1 MDEWDFGFDATGDAS
16 LPDMGEDFSLDDF
29 DPAFL
34 SGLDSYAFESDDSG
48 DAYESEDAEPAL
60 ADGETY
66 SLDDILGEFGTGS
79 AIGASPDISIAPTP
93 VYGGEPEPAEDSLP
107 LPRTVEEIADRSR
120 RRAMET
126 IGDTLR
132 QYQNTH
138 VPSESEADEYQPQE
152 EEDPAAIAVFQE
164 TTVKYTVVR
173 EPEPAPAEDESDD
186 SLGDTMKY
194 PIARDGDIPSM
205 PAAEPEPA
213 PQEPP
218 RPRVTVGEDG
228 VITLEY
234 SQPSEQQPSAEGEE
248 PLAGATMPFEPL
260 SDRQETASD
269 GYSFDDEDPFADE
282 RKAQPQPSPRRRFSE
297 AQEPPSFLERFF
309 TPVIRLFALRSAKRQ
324 IQNAEA
330 QNWPDPVKVRET
342 PELPPRKAAKF
353 YSRLIGGM
361 RLRCRIATFLC
372 LILVWISL
380 QLPRAGL
387 LGQSVPLQAGV
398 CMILTLGVM
407 MASLDVVTTGLRQL
421 FELHPGMET
430 LAALASIFS
439 CIDATVILRG
449 QGENLPF
456 CAVGAV
462 ALAVALWSQRLTCSA
477 LTRTFKTAADSRSPS
492 VLVSE
497 KSETKG
503 SKSLL
508 STPRSDVT
516 GIVRRSEEANCAQL
530 AYAKAAPIFLIAAL
544 VLSLVTCF
552 SGNAGDFLHT
562 FSALLSVSA
571 SFAAFFAFPLPYALA
586 ARRLRT
592 VGAAIAGYSGCAD
605 IGKTRRIVINDEDLF
620 PAGTMRFS
628 EINIQEGVSTRQVV
642 SYTASLIDASGSGAV
657 KLFDELMTRRGF
669 PMPRVDEFKCHE
681 GGGLSGM
688 VEGCRVLVGSAGF
701 MNLMGIRL
709 PQNLQSKNIICT
721 AIDNELVG
729 IYVIEY
735 SPLTSVQEALMAL
748 MNGRTQAIF
757 AIRDFN
763 VTPLMIK
770 KLFRLPT
777 DSFNFPSFRDRYRIA
792 AEAAREGAPV
802 DAVISRSG
810 MLPLAEA
817 AASGRRLYAI
827 CRISTFLSLLG
838 GALGMAIMFLLC
850 HTGSFDTATA
860 GNVLSFMLVW
870 ALPELILSLGQNK

>member
-1 MDEWDFGFDATGDAS
+1 MADEWDFGFDS
-16 LPDMGEDFSLDDF
+16 VENILPDIGDDFSLEDF
-29 DPAFL
+29 DPAFS
-34 SGLDSYAFESDDSG
+34 SGLDSYAPEDGF
-48 DAYESEDAEPAL
+48 SEDDYAPGVGDIAP

-66 SLDDILGEFGTGS
+66 SLDDILGEFGSGGAADTSPYAFAEPGS
-79 AIGASPDISIAPTP
+79 SYDEDDDT
-93 VYGGEPEPAEDSLP
+93 EPEEAPPA

-132 QYQNTH
+132 QYQNANAPAREET
-138 VPSESEADEYQPQE
+138 DEYQPQE
-152 EEDPAAIAVFQE
+152 EDDPAAMAVSQDA
-164 TTVKYTVVR
+164 TVKFAIAR
-173 EPEPAPAEDESDD
+173 ESEPAPGEDGFDD
-186 SLGDTMKY
+186 SLGNTMKY
-194 PIARDGDIPSM
+194 TISRDGNIPPE
-205 PAAEPEPA
+205 PAAEPESA
-213 PQEPP
+213 QEPP
-218 RPRVTVGEDG
+218 KPRVTVGEDG

-234 SQPSEQQPSAEGEE
+234 AQSTVSESGDDEALE
-248 PLAGATMPFEPL
+248 GATMPFEPL
-260 SDRQETASD
+260 PDRQTTASES
-269 GYSFDDEDPFADE
+269 YSFDDEDPFSEE
-282 RKAQPQPSPRRRFSE
+282 RESRPQPSPRRRFSE
-297 AQEPPSFLERFF
+297 TQEPPSFLERFF
-309 TPVIRLFALRSAKRQ
+309 TPVIRLFALRSARRQ
-324 IQNAEA
+324 IQTAEA
-330 QNWPDPVKVRET
+330 ENWPEPVKIRET
-342 PELPPRKAAKF
+342 PELLPRKAAKF
-353 YSRLIGGM
+353 YSRLIGGI

-372 LILVWISL
+372 LFLAWISL

-398 CMILTLGVM
+398 CMILTLAVM
-407 MASLDVVTTGLRQL
+407 MAALDVVTTGLRQL
-421 FELHPGMET
+421 FELHPGMESLAT
-430 LAALASIFS
+430 LAAIFS
-439 CIDATVILRG
+439 CADAAAILCG

-477 LTRTFKTAADSRSPS
+477 LVRTFKTAADSRAPS

-516 GIVRRSEEANCAQL
+516 GIVRRSEEESFSQL
-530 AYAKAAPIFLIAAL
+530 AYAKAAPIFIIAAL
-544 VLSLVTCF
+544 VLSIITCF
-552 SGNAGDFLHT
+552 SGDAGDFLHT

-605 IGKTRRIVINDEDLF
+605 IGKTRRIVINDEDIF

-669 PMPRVDEFKCHE
+669 LMPRVDEFKCHE

-688 VEGCRVLVGSAGF
+688 VEGYRVLVGSAGF

-709 PQNLQSKNIICT
+709 PQNLQSKSIICT

-763 VTPLMIK
+763 ITPLMIK

-777 DSFNFPSFRDRYRIA
+777 DRFNFPSFRDRYRIA
-792 AEAAREGAPV
+792 AESARKDAPV

-817 AASGRRLYAI
+817 AAAGRRLYSI

-838 GALGMAIMFLLC
+838 GGLGMAIMFLLC
-850 HTGSFDTATA
+850 RTGSFDTATA